1 MRRLFDIGFG
11 VVMVPLVVPLV
22 AVLAALVWICD
33 GRPVFYK
40 SRRMHSMTQD
50 FHMWKLR
57 TMTVS
62 RGPDRHFDRAVERR
76 VTGLGAVLRRH
87 RLDEL
92 PQLWNLL
99 RGDITL
105 IGTRPPLPA
114 HVRACPDLFR
124 EVLETPPGLTGLA
137 TLTFYG
143 HEAAILSACPDS
155 LTARRVYLDG
165 LMPAKITLDR
175 DYNALRTWQS
185 DLRLLAQTALVPLRT
200 DPAPLSAPA
209 RHTVSDV
216 LGSDRNSA
224 SG

>member
-1 MRRLFDIGFG
+1 
-11 VVMVPLVVPLV
+11 
-22 AVLAALVWICD
+22 
-33 GRPVFYK
+33 
-40 SRRMHSMTQD
+40 
-50 FHMWKLR
+50 MWKLR

-143 HEAAILSACPDS
+143 HEAAILSACPDT

-200 DPAPLSAPA
+200 DPAPLPAPA

>member
-1 MRRLFDIGFG
+1 MRRFFDVGFG
-11 VVMVPLVVPLV
+11 ILIAPIVVPLV
-22 AVLAALVWICD
+22 AVLAGLVWLCD

-50 FHMWKLR
+50 FQMWKLR
-57 TMTVS
+57 TMTTS
-62 RGPDRHFDRAVERR
+62 HGPDTHFDRTVGQR

-114 HVRACPDLFR
+114 HVRARPDLYR
-124 EVLETPPGLTGLA
+124 AVLETPPGLSGLA

-143 HEAAILSACPDS
+143 HEAAILSACS
-155 LTARRVYLDG
+155 NTQTARQVYLDR
-165 LMPAKITLDR
+165 LVPAKIALDT

-200 DPAPLSAPA
+200 DPVPLALPIRPA
-209 RHTVSDV
+209 VNDV

>member
-1 MRRLFDIGFG
+1 MRRFFDVGFG
-11 VVMVPLVVPLV
+11 ILIAPIVVPLVVI
-22 AVLAALVWICD
+22 LAGLVWICD

-50 FHMWKLR
+50 FQMWKLR
-57 TMTVS
+57 TMTTS
-62 RGPDRHFDRAVERR
+62 HGPDTHFDRTVGQR

-114 HVRACPDLFR
+114 HVRARPDLYR
-124 EVLETPPGLTGLA
+124 AVLETPPGLSGLA

-143 HEAAILSACPDS
+143 HEAAILSACS
-155 LTARRVYLDG
+155 NTQTARQVYLDH
-165 LMPAKITLDR
+165 LVPAKIALDT

-185 DLRLLAQTALVPLRT
+185 DLRLLAQTALVPLRA
-200 DPAPLSAPA
+200 DPVPLALPIRPA
-209 RHTVSDV
+209 VNDV